1 MKFLEQIADY
11 YTSPHHIGEL
21 QDITFVF
28 PNKRSAMFLK
38 LYIQQRLKAE
48 YSLMP
53 RFTTFARLASDTVRM
68 PEASHNELL
77 FMLYRTYI
85 SVITATDPERKEQVR
100 DFDRF
105 IFWGDMILS
114 DFDDIDRSL
123 ADPHKLYSNLRALH
137 EITADYLTDEQKDL
151 IRRIWGETNLTEH
164 VDTFWLH
171 TSPADSESELTRKFI
186 SLWQILADIYEEFR
200 SRLRKAGLSTP
211 GMIMRD
217 ALGAFKNMLPED
229 IRRRHYV
236 FVGMSDLT
244 NAEIA
249 IMERISQAGAADFF
263 WDLASPAFYNP
274 DGKINTDNKALR
286 IISTLA
292 KIFKSPDDF
301 KPMPLKSLG
310 TIDIYGI
317 PSSVGQAKFA
327 GNLIT
332 KLAREGRMDDR
343 GSFNTAIVVPDPS
356 QLMPLMLS
364 LPDSLP
370 ALNVTMG
377 IPYSTTTFATLM
389 RAVVMMQRRARK
401 RRNGTQTYFFQDVL
415 EVLVHPHLQL
425 LAPGKANAVRQYIYD
440 QRLFNIDAA
449 RLASEFKELAFIF
462 SPIGSPDN
470 LEDTY
475 NYITGLI
482 NGLKDALSRSSA
494 ACSFDKPFE
503 MEILSYFDRNI
514 SELRRLIDK
523 YSITMQEST
532 LLALFERILQSKV
545 INVEG
550 TPLRGLQVM
559 GVLETRN
566 LDFDNIIFLSMNE
579 RTFPRR
585 DYVRTMIP
593 NNLRHGFG
601 LPPIEQSESF
611 YAYNFF
617 RAISR
622 ASHVSLIY
630 DTRPPGRGA
639 GEMSR
644 YLSQLFYLYGDSGDI
659 THRRIALTGA
669 QPAARTIAITKTQR
683 VMEQL
688 DEFKKIN
695 GPRISASALKTF
707 MKCPLC
713 FYLQYVNGLRDDDE
727 PVDYLDAARLGDV
740 FHRSAKRIYD
750 SFKGQPITAD
760 MLTAFADSDRLSS
773 ILVSELAEMA
783 GMDKDKCRFSDLSY
797 ESMIIH
803 NQTAAQLRSM
813 LITEASQYCVGGAF
827 EYVEG
832 EMDINNMQWEVTP
845 GLKVNFRM
853 QIDRVDRIAPDL
865 LRFIDYKTG
874 SDSNKA
880 GASMANLFQG
890 DHSRNAIFQLLVYA
904 EAYHDL
910 VDPNVRILP
919 ALHIIKD
926 IVREGVIAPI
936 TYDKAPMQPFPA
948 LSDEFRPLLNQLFI
962 RIFDPDEPFYQTTD
976 TNDCKY
982 CPFLSI
988 CGRTLPPDFN

>member
-1 MKFLEQIADY
+1 MKFLQQIADY
-11 YTSPHHIGEL
+11 YTSPQRIASL

-38 LYIQQRLKAE
+38 LYIQQRLRAE

-53 RFTTFARLASDTVRM
+53 RFTTFARLASDAVRM

-77 FMLYRTYI
+77 FMLYRTYT
-85 SVITATDPERKEQVR
+85 SVLTAADPERKEQVR

-105 IFWGDMILS
+105 IFWGDMILG
-114 DFDDIDRSL
+114 DFDEIDRSL
-123 ADPHKLYSNLRALH
+123 ADPHKLYSNLRAVH
-137 EITADYLTDEQKDL
+137 EIASDYLTDEQKDL

-164 VDTFWLH
+164 VDRFWLH
-171 TSPADSESELTRKFI
+171 TAPPESESELTRRFI
-186 SLWQILADIYEEFR
+186 SLWQILAPIYDEFR
-200 SRLRKAGLSTP
+200 SRLRRGGISTP

-217 ALGAFKNMLPED
+217 ALAAFKDMSAEE

-236 FVGMSDLT
+236 FVGLSDLS
-244 NAEIA
+244 NAEVA
-249 IMERISQAGAADFF
+249 IMERIDRAGAADFF
-263 WDLASPAFYNP
+263 WDISSPAFYTP

-286 IISTLA
+286 MISALT
-292 KIFKSPDDF
+292 KQFQSPADF
-301 KPMPLKSLG
+301 DTARIESFGK
-310 TIDIYGI
+310 IDIYGV

-332 KLAREGRMDDR
+332 NLAREGKMDEKS
-343 GSFNTAIVVPDPS
+343 SFNTAIVVPDPT
-356 QLMPLMLS
+356 QLVPLMLS
-364 LPDSLP
+364 LPDTLP

-377 IPYSTTTFATLM
+377 LPYSTTTFATLM
-389 RAVVMMQRRARK
+389 RAIVMMQRRARK
-401 RRNGTQTYFFQDVL
+401 RRGGVRTYFFQDVL

-425 LAPGKANAVRQYIYD
+425 LAPGSANAVRQFIYD
-440 QRLFNIDAA
+440 QRLFNIDADKLTA
-449 RLASEFKELAFIF
+449 EFKELAFIF
-462 SPIGSPDN
+462 KPIDSPDN

-475 NYITGLI
+475 NYLTGLLR
-482 NGLKDALSRSSA
+482 GLREALWQSPDTTSLDRS
-494 ACSFDKPFE
+494 FE
-503 MEILSYFDRNI
+503 MDILSYFDDNV

-523 YSITMQEST
+523 YSISMQEST

-559 GVLETRN
+559 GVLETRC
-566 LDFDNIIFLSMNE
+566 LDFDNIIFLAMNE

-593 NNLRHGFG
+593 NNLRHGYG
-601 LPPIEQSESF
+601 LPPIEQSENF
-611 YAYNFF
+611 YAYHFF

-630 DTRPPGRGA
+630 DTRPPGRGT

-644 YLSQLFYLYGDSGDI
+644 YISQLLYLHGNSGNI
-659 THRRIALTGA
+659 THRRVDLTGS
-669 QPAARTIAITKTQR
+669 QPAAREIIIQKDKT
-683 VMEQL
+683 VMAQL
-688 DEFKKIN
+688 DAFRQPG
-695 GPRISASALKTF
+695 GPKISASALKTF

-713 FYLQYVNGLRDDDE
+713 FYLQYVNGLRDDDG

-750 SFKGQPITAD
+750 SFKGHPVTAD
-760 MLTAFADSDRLSS
+760 RLASFADSDELSR

-783 GMDKDKCRFSDLSY
+783 GMDAEESTFADLSY

-813 LITEASQYCVGGAF
+813 LHTEATHYCAGGSF
-827 EYVEG
+827 EYIEG
-832 EMDINNMQWEVTP
+832 EMDIKDRQWEIMP
-845 GLKVNFRM
+845 GFKVNFRM
-853 QIDRVDRIAPDL
+853 QIDRIDRIGPDL

-874 SDSNKA
+874 SDSNKV
-880 GASMANLFQG
+880 GNSIQNLFQG
-890 DHSRNAIFQLLVYA
+890 DHSHNAIFQLLVYA

-910 VDPNVRILP
+910 VDPTVRIQP

-936 TYDKAPMQPFPA
+936 TYNKSAMPPFPA
-948 LSDEFRPLLNQLFI
+948 LSGEFRPLLNNLFA
-962 RIFDPDEPFYQTTD
+962 RIFDPSEPFRQTPD
-976 TNDCKY
+976 VNDCKY

>member
-11 YTSPHHIGEL
+11 YTSPGHIADL

-38 LYIQQRLKAE
+38 LYIQQHLKAE

-53 RFTTFARLASDTVRM
+53 RFTTFARLASDTVRR

-77 FMLYRTYI
+77 FMLYRTYT
-85 SVITATDPERKEQVR
+85 SVLAATAAGRKEQAR

-114 DFDDIDRSL
+114 DFDDIDISL
-123 ADPHKLYSNLRALH
+123 ADPHKLYSNLRDVREL
-137 EITADYLTDEQKDL
+137 TSDYLTEEQKEL

-164 VDTFWLH
+164 VDRFWLH
-171 TSPADSESELTRKFI
+171 TSPPGSESELTRKFI
-186 SLWQILADIYEEFR
+186 SLWQILAEIYEEFR
-200 SRLRKAGLSTP
+200 SRLRHAGLSTP

-217 ALGAFKNMLPED
+217 ALAAFKNMLPEE

-236 FVGMSDLT
+236 FVGLSDLS

-249 IMERISQAGAADFF
+249 IMERISRAGAADFF
-263 WDLASPAFYNP
+263 WDISSPAFLTP
-274 DGKINTDNKALR
+274 DGKIDTDNKALR

-292 KIFKSPDDF
+292 KMFKSPEDF
-301 KPMPLKSLG
+301 DPGTPEPFG
-310 TIDIYGI
+310 TINIYGI
-317 PSSVGQAKFA
+317 PSSVGQAKLA

-332 KLAREGRMDDR
+332 DLSKKGGMDEK
-343 GSFNTAIVVPDPS
+343 SAFNTAIVVPDPS

-364 LPDSLP
+364 LPDTLP

-389 RAVVMMQRRARK
+389 RAVVLMQRHAHK
-401 RRNGTQTYFFQDVL
+401 RRNGTRTYFFQDVL

-425 LAPGKANAVRQYIYD
+425 LAPNKANAVRQYIYD
-440 QRLFNIDAA
+440 QRLFNIDADM
-449 RLASEFKELAFIF
+449 LASEFKELAFIF
-462 SPIGSPDN
+462 SPINSPDN
-470 LEDTY
+470 LNDTY
-475 NYITGLI
+475 EYITGLLH
-482 NGLKDALSRSSA
+482 GLREALSRSSDA
-494 ACSFDKPFE
+494 YSFENSFE
-503 MEILSYFDRNI
+503 IEILSYFDKNVE
-514 SELRRLIDK
+514 ELRRLIDK

-532 LLALFERILQSKV
+532 LLALFERILQSKI

-566 LDFDNIIFLSMNE
+566 LDFDNIIFLAMNE

-593 NNLRHGFG
+593 NNLRHGYG

-611 YAYNFF
+611 YAYHFF

-630 DTRPPGRGA
+630 DTRPPGRGT

-644 YLSQLFYLYGDSGDI
+644 YLSQLIYLYGDSGNI
-659 THRRIALTGA
+659 NHRRVDMTGT
-669 QPAARTIAITKTQR
+669 QPAARTITIPKTQHILQ
-683 VMEQL
+683 QL
-688 DEFKKIN
+688 DDFRNPK
-695 GPRISASALKTF
+695 GPKLSASALKTF
-707 MKCPLC
+707 IRCPLC
-713 FYLQYVNGLRDDDE
+713 FYLQYVNGLRDEDD
-727 PVDYLDAARLGDV
+727 PTDYLDAARLGDI

-750 SFKGQPITAD
+750 SFKGRPVTAE
-760 MLTAFADSDRLSS
+760 MLTSFADSEQLSN

-783 GMDKDKCRFSDLSY
+783 GMDSGTCRFSDLPY

-813 LITEASQYCVGGAF
+813 LHTEASQYCSSGTF
-827 EYVEG
+827 EYIEG
-832 EMDINNMQWEVTP
+832 EMDVNDRQWEVTP

-853 QIDRVDRIAPDL
+853 QIDRVDRIEPGL

-874 SDSNKA
+874 NDSNKA
-880 GASMANLFQG
+880 GNSIENLFLG
-890 DHSRNAIFQLLVYA
+890 DHSRNAVFQLLIYA

-910 VDPNVRILP
+910 VDPSVQILP
-919 ALHIIKD
+919 VLHIIKD

-936 TYDKAPMQPFPA
+936 TYNKSPMPPFPT
-948 LSDEFRPLLNQLFI
+948 LSYEFRPLLNQLFT
-962 RIFDPDEPFYQTTD
+962 RIFDPNEPFYQTD
-976 TNDCKY
+976 DVNNCKY